1 MRAVF
6 TLTSTESKRL
16 IAKAISQLPEVL
28 SALEE
33 GRVIIAGGTTNAY
46 IAEELIN
53 EEIDKAAYSV
63 GIISNGRQCLTPEG
77 KRTPPLTLENGQVST
92 VPWVDHLDN
101 FTSQDV
107 FIKGGNALDYEGNV
121 GVLMASPVGGTI
133 AKALSITAAR
143 GSHLLLPVG
152 LEKLIPDVIE
162 AANAAGS
169 QTFQRRIGMAV
180 GLMPVSYGRVITELI
195 ALNYLTGAKATCIAA
210 GGIGGS
216 EGSLVIAVEGENEQI
231 DGAMELIKAIKN
243 EKNIPP
249 FKRSCEDCENKCELP
264 LEEELN

>member
-6 TLTSTESKRL
+6 TLTSAESKRL
-16 IAKAISQLPEVL
+16 IAKAVSQLPEVL

-33 GRVIIAGGTTNAY
+33 GRIIISGGTTNAY
-46 IAEELIN
+46 IREELVG
-53 EEIDKAAYSV
+53 EKIDKTAYSV
-63 GIISNGRQCLTPEG
+63 GIISDGRHCLTPEN
-77 KRTPPLTLENGQVST
+77 KRIPPLTLENGQVITDS
-92 VPWVDHLDN
+92 WVEQLEK

-143 GSHLLLPVG
+143 GAHLVLPVG

-162 AANAAGS
+162 ASNASGN

-180 GLMPVSYGRVITELI
+180 GLMPVSYGQVITELI
-195 ALNYLTGAKATCIAA
+195 ALNYLTGVKATCIAA

-216 EGSLVIAVEGENEQI
+216 EGSVVIAAEGENEQI
-231 DGAMELIKAIKN
+231 DSAMELIGSIKS

-249 FKRSCEDCENKCELP
+249 SKRSCQDCEDKCELP
-264 LEEELN
+264 LEED